1 MENTQYIKKGSPE
14 EYQIKQTIYHQ
25 RVAYKGA
32 DKIRN
37 IYQTGHKKSVE
48 NTQKLQKGH
57 L

>member
-1 MENTQYIKKGSPE
+1 MENTQYSKKGSPT
-14 EYQIKQTIYHQ
+14 EYQIKQTRYHQ

-37 IYQTGHKKSVE
+37 IYQTNHKKSVE
-48 NTQKLQKGH
+48 NTQKLQKGN